1 MNKEK
6 KNIIAIVAVL
16 LISIIVF
23 TGCAG
28 NDSKDADKSSEK
40 ASVSQ
45 SKEEAS
51 VSGETSKE
59 ATVAEEDV
67 KSDKAETKPDDEK
80 SEKKQPGEKKADAS
94 KEENK
99 SETTT
104 PPEDTKYGDA
114 EIYETKEGV
123 PAAKTESGTEVE
135 LTGENLQNLFAE
147 YEKEKGSGS
156 EREKELLDQLQL
168 ILETQGAVQ

>member
-1 MNKEK
+1 MEEQVKMREK

-51 VSGETSKE
+51 VSGEISFFAMQFFLFGCRFE
-59 ATVAEEDV
+59 FINYLENNCWPQRYEEYG
-67 KSDKAETKPDDEK
+67 KPPTIFGSHSPHPNNYFTHLQILSVQNPSNTTHIRIK
-80 SEKKQPGEKKADAS
+80 IFSNRQHKKKGHPQT
-94 KEENK
+94 N
-99 SETTT
+99 
-104 PPEDTKYGDA
+104 
-114 EIYETKEGV
+114 V
-123 PAAKTESGTEVE
+123 
-135 LTGENLQNLFAE
+135 LFNI
-147 YEKEKGSGS
+147 GSI
-156 EREKELLDQLQL
+156 LLNSLPFFL
-168 ILETQGAVQ
+168 